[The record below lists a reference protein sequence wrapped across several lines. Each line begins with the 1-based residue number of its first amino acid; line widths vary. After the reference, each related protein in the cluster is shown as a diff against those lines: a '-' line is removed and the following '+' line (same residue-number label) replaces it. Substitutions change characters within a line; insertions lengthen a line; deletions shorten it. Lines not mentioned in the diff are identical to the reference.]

1 MHTFAQAV
9 PACAAVSFYA
19 LYACVHDKVPR
30 DICLF
35 MAYANNQAQI
45 DVAFEGSSKN
55 GCKGGLH
62 TEQSSQQSPVALTS
76 SASSSQ
82 LTFQRAISRQT

>member
-55 GCKGGLH
+55 GCKVACIQNRAVSRALLRLH
-62 TEQSSQQSPVALTS
+62 HQLAA
-76 SASSSQ
+76 AS
-82 LTFQRAISRQT
+82 